1 MSQKQTILVVDD
13 DESVTMSLSLLL
25 KKAGYKA
32 IAAYDPAQ
40 ALELLSTH
48 SPALVIHDMNF
59 SRSTTGEE
67 GLELLQAI
75 RAIHDKLPVILITA
89 WGSIDLAVAGMKLG
103 ANDFIS
109 KPWSNEHLLQV
120 IKTALDLQH
129 DKPTNSVSRAE
140 LDQQFD
146 FTEIVGQD
154 PKFLQVL
161 STVGRISKTDAPVLI
176 LGESGTGKELIANA
190 LHHNSTRK
198 NAELVKVNL
207 GGVPGSLFESEMFGH
222 VKGAFT
228 DAKSDRKG
236 RFEMAHLGSIFLDEI
251 GDLDKSSQVKLLR
264 VLQDQTYQAVGSS
277 TTRKANV
284 RVISATNCDLQQLVA
299 DGDFRE
305 DLLYR
310 INLIT
315 LRLPPLRERPT
326 DIPLI
331 AHKVLASLASRY
343 GMSGVTLAKDGEI
356 WLIHQPWPG
365 NIRQLT
371 QVIER
376 TVLMSGA
383 TILTRDVFTETQ
395 AASESQPL
403 TNTKDNIPVTGLTLE
418 EVEKVM
424 IEKSL
429 SQFDNNLTQVASA
442 LGLTRQALY
451 RRLEKYGIAP

>member
-1 MSQKQTILVVDD
+1 MSEKQTILVVDD
-13 DESVTMSLSLLL
+13 DESVTMSLSFLL

-40 ALELLSTH
+40 ALELLNAH

-75 RAIHDKLPVILITA
+75 RATHAKLPVILITA
-89 WGSIDLAVAGMKLG
+89 WGSIDLAVAGMKFG

-109 KPWSNEHLLQV
+109 KPWSNAHLLQV

-129 DKPTNSVSRAE
+129 DKPINSVSRAE
-140 LDQQFD
+140 LDEQFD
-146 FTEIVGQD
+146 FNEIVGQD

-190 LHHNSTRK
+190 
-198 NAELVKVNL
+198 
-207 GGVPGSLFESEMFGH
+207 
-222 VKGAFT
+222 
-228 DAKSDRKG
+228 KSDRQG
-236 RFEMAHLGSIFLDEI
+236 RFEMAHQGSIFLDEI

-277 TTRKANV
+277 KTRKANV

-315 LRLPPLRERPT
+315 LRLSPLRERQQT
-326 DIPLI
+326 
-331 AHKVLASLASRY
+331 SR
-343 GMSGVTLAKDGEI
+343 
-356 WLIHQPWPG
+356 
-365 NIRQLT
+365 
-371 QVIER
+371 
-376 TVLMSGA
+376 
-383 TILTRDVFTETQ
+383 
-395 AASESQPL
+395 
-403 TNTKDNIPVTGLTLE
+403 
-418 EVEKVM
+418 
-424 IEKSL
+424 
-429 SQFDNNLTQVASA
+429 
-442 LGLTRQALY
+442 
-451 RRLEKYGIAP
+451 